1 MNSSFLVVQSKH
13 TVTNAEVSSKNK
25 FARRR
30 KRTRTTPLS
39 SGIILMIEFI
49 F

>member
-1 MNSSFLVVQSKH
+1 LVVQSKH

-30 KRTRTTPLS
+30 KRTLHHY
-39 SGIILMIEFI
+39 LQELF
-49 F
+49 